1 MTCCGYHHPGL
12 PRAGHALTAA
22 CTLATSAT
30 VGRNSILRTCAMLA
44 TGTRETLRNPPSV
57 HHYARFVKHTTSSAG
72 FVAEWLAVP
81 HRRHTSTG
89 RALGGVG
96 GALMKTPLG
105 LQPSRKP
112 PAAHLGQ
119 KNPAVEQGRASV
131 RRGRQRGVPRTII
144 CPPRMMR
151 FGTRTAGTAN
161 GCPAHGYPPNDKP
174 THGSQLACAHR
185 QLGRLST
192 GVAAQCL
199 ELF

>member
-1 MTCCGYHHPGL
+1 
-12 PRAGHALTAA
+12 
-22 CTLATSAT
+22 
-30 VGRNSILRTCAMLA
+30 MLA

-81 HRRHTSTG
+81 HRRDTRTG
-89 RALGGVG
+89 RAWGVG
-96 GALMKTPLG
+96 GALMKPPSG
-105 LQPSRKP
+105 LQPSRKA
-112 PAAHLGQ
+112 PAALLGQ
-119 KNPAVEQGRASV
+119 KTRTVELGRGSV
-131 RRGRQRGVPRTII
+131 RRGRRTGVRRTVI
-144 CPPRMMR
+144 CPARIMR
-151 FGTRTAGTAN
+151 FGTRTARTAN